1 MNTLPRP
8 RPVVLLFLP
17 YVLSAREEDPQC
29 IFPLR
34 IRRHLRLLLP
44 HLLTLDTQ
52 GAYYSFFAR
61 FKAVQLREAAN
72 KGQKVEAAENI
83 NMN

>member
-8 RPVVLLFLP
+8 HPVVLLFLH
-17 YVLSAREEDPQC
+17 YVLSAREEDPQR

-34 IRRHLRLLLP
+34 IRHHRRLLLP

-52 GAYYSFFAR
+52 GAYYSFLHDL
-61 FKAVQLREAAN
+61 KLYS
-72 KGQKVEAAENI
+72 
-83 NMN
+83 